1 MEDADI
7 IVAPATPSGGA
18 LALLRVSGKGCI
30 SLVDSIF
37 KGRNNLVDQP
47 AHTLHHGVIKSGNEV
62 VDEVIVSIFRAPNSF
77 TGEDSVEI
85 SCHGSE
91 VIINRILE
99 LLLQGGARMAD
110 HGEFSKRA
118 FLAGKIDLSQAEAIA
133 DMIASSS
140 SLSHRMALTQMR
152 GGYSAEI
159 SHLREE
165 LLSVMS
171 LLELELDFS
180 EEDVEFVSRQELL
193 QKLEAVYDKT
203 TRLKDSFRLGNAIKK
218 GVAVAIVG
226 SPNVGKSTLLNAIVE
241 DERALVSS
249 VAGTT
254 RDTVEETRNID
265 GILFRFIDTAGLHE
279 SGDEVETLGMKRT
292 IDTLEKSDIILHVVT
307 KQNIDEELPY
317 KLKPHQ
323 TNILVVNK
331 CDIYESDTKN
341 GIAVSAK
348 CGYGIKEF
356 ISKVRSMIDD
366 KSILIGESVVS
377 SMRHFNAFKDASV
390 EIQSAITS
398 VLNGEQTVLL
408 AEHLKHSV
416 MLLGEITGEIT
427 DEDILKNIFSH
438 FCIGK

>member
-37 KGRNNLVDQP
+37 KGRKNLVDQP
-47 AHTLHHGVIKSGNEV
+47 THTLHHGVIKSGNEV

-165 LLSVMS
+165 LLSVIS

-180 EEDVEFVSRQELL
+180 EEDIEFVGRQELL

-348 CGYGIKEF
+348 CGYGIKEL